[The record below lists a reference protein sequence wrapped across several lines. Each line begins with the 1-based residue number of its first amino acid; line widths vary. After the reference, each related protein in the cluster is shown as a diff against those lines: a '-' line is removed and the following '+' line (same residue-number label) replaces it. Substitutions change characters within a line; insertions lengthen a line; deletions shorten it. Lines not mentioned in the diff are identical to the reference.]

1 MALFL
6 LQCSRIEEWLPFAI
20 CYHYCTG
27 PGWELNRS
35 FSLVEVLMPWPIHYP
50 HIDVSPTSGP
60 PTSTPMF
67 DPPGGKAIPHKD
79 STLLKVHGESLC
91 RWNNLHRAHVCDFF
105 NFSIRTTNRSLA
117 GHWLGKCTSHAAKR
131 TSLNPSIDLLL
142 SPSANAL
149 CPYLVPTKQK
159 SSGGIPNVSPACSIT
174 IPSAADSRRNE
185 PTASTTLLARFSHLY
200 YAGLPLDL
208 ESWDHGLP
216 CSTADSSIR
225 QFWP

>member
-1 MALFL
+1 MDLIAPDINCTAVRFPRGRSTKVINGIISALPHRRVVQL
-6 LQCSRIEEWLPFAI
+6 L
-20 CYHYCTG
+20 YG
-27 PGWELNRS
+27 PGWELHMS

-131 TSLNPSIDLLL
+131 PSLNPSIDLLL
-142 SPSANAL
+142 SPSAHAL
-149 CPYLVPTKQK
+149 CPYL
-159 SSGGIPNVSPACSIT
+159 PNKKAPAEFQMCLLPAPSP
-174 IPSAADSRRNE
+174 
-185 PTASTTLLARFSHLY
+185 SHLQQIRD
-200 YAGLPLDL
+200 GTNPLLPRRY
-208 ESWDHGLP
+208 LP
-216 CSTADSSIR
+216 DSPTSTSQVYHWI
-225 QFWP
+225 